1 MTYNLRHLKYFIAT
15 AELGQV
21 SRAAMELSVSQSAV
35 TAAIRELEAVLGA
48 HLFKRSSLGMTLTE
62 IGRQFLASGYDVI
75 AKVEDSL
82 QTSEAVALKGTLD
95 LAASYT
101 VMGYFLPVHLERL
114 ARTLPDINLNLREM
128 SRTS

>member
-1 MTYNLRHLKYFIAT
+1 MSYNLRHLKYFIAT

-21 SRAAMELSVSQSAV
+21 SRAAIELSVSQSAV
-35 TAAIRELEAVLGA
+35 TAAIRELEAVLGVR
-48 HLFKRSSLGMTLTE
+48 LFQRSSLGMTLTE
-62 IGRQFLASGYDVI
+62 AGRRFLASGYDVI

-101 VMGYFLPVHLERL
+101 VMGYFLPVHLDRL
-114 ARTLPDINLNLREM
+114 ARTLPGHKAEFA
-128 SRTS
+128 